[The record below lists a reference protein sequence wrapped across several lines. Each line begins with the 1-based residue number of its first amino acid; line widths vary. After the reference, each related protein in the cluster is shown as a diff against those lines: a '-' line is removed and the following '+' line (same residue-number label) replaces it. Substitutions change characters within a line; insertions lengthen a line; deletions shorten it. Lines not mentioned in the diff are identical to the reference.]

1 MKPIIISYDCTDH
14 DPIDKW
20 VPDDAFDVDFWM
32 NFTIGPDS
40 EGGDNFQVRIVTP
53 NNLHGKDSAKHAI
66 ILNEYSWPQVIVEV
80 ESILEQCLGINW
92 AGVSEQLS
100 QFMYWEYENY
110 QPYKGA

>member
-20 VPDDAFDVDFWM
+20 VPDDVFDVDFWM

-40 EGGDNFQVRIVTP
+40 EGGDDFQVRIVTP
-53 NNLHGKDSAKHAI
+53 NNLHGKNSAKHAI
-66 ILNEYSWPQVIVEV
+66 VLNKYSWPKVIAEV
-80 ESILEQCLGINW
+80 ESILEQCQGINW

-100 QFMYWEYENY
+100 QFMCWEYENY
-110 QPYKGA
+110 QPYTGA